1 MEGICMAEKFML
13 DRTLYKRVKGMNR
26 IEMSEFIHDMYMRGV
41 ENSVIDPEVLRER
54 IGQIKGIGKSR
65 LDEIMKVILDT
76 VIKNDRE

>member
-1 MEGICMAEKFML
+1 MAEKLML

-26 IEMSEFIHDMYMRGV
+26 VEMSEFIHDMYMRGV
-41 ENSVIDPEVLRER
+41 ENSVIDLEVLRER
-54 IGQIKGIGKSR
+54 IGQIKGIGESR